1 MSLVCKIE
9 LSQTDG
15 ITVTVIN
22 KDGKTKQQAIFN
34 GTSIIHT
41 CIGENDTSTITQT
54 CDTITVQCK
63 NFNVNAET
71 ITCKSTKNT
80 LHHADGTFDI
90 DSTKKTTFTSAADT
104 EVTVTSKL
112 NMSAADFSCTATNT
126 AKVTAATST
135 INGSTKASVTGTQV
149 ELAATATANLK
160 GATVKVSADGLMNVE
175 GGGIT
180 TVKGAVTNIQGNL
193 VKLG

>member
-1 MSLVCKIE
+1 MALVCKIE

-22 KDGKTKQQAIFN
+22 KDGKITQTMVFN
-34 GTSIIHT
+34 GTSMVHT
-41 CIGENDTSTITQT
+41 CKGENDTSTITQT
-54 CDTITVQCK
+54 SDTITVQCK

-90 DSTKKTTFTSAADT
+90 DSTEKSTFNSAVDMDIKAAT
-104 EVTVTSKL
+104 KL
-112 NMSAADFSCTATNT
+112 NINATDFVTTATNS
-126 AKVTAATST
+126 AKVTAMTT
-135 INGSTKASVTGTQV
+135 TLNGDTKAEVTGTQV
-149 ELAATATANLK
+149 DLAATAAANLK
-160 GATVKVSADGLMNVE
+160 GASVKVAATGLMNIE

-180 TVKGAVTNIQGNL
+180 TVKGSITNIQGNL